1 MNNPQLDTDKYS
13 KVREDDIINILI
25 VKATEENSKKLLKPM
40 AISNANISAIGA
52 KNDYSFIEK
61 RADYLFDLLP
71 DSLKNVSIIERFPG
85 NWMKISIL
93 ISFIIGLLSNYL
105 GPSQLIHVV
114 YNPLTIL
121 LAWNILIYL
130 IIIIKS
136 FFSFQIPEFK
146 KKSKSGRTDSNEKT
160 ESDAKEKPSSNFILN
175 WLIGGLYKLIIQL
188 KSKFVDDSTKVLILK
203 KIIPSFWSSYTEIAG
218 KTLILRYKS
227 LVNISA
233 TGLVLGALIGV
244 YFRGLFY
251 NYNMIWQSTFISEP
265 QTIKTILNF
274 LFGPASLLLDGSLIS
289 TEDVYKLLQP
299 GGTAAASWIH
309 KMALT
314 AFIVVFIPRSLLAII
329 YARLSRKS
337 TKPIDISQPYYTE
350 TILKNRESIIEIIN
364 DGVKDIISKK
374 INKIGQTISDFV
386 TTDYYEKIIEP
397 ILIDFRKKGGKI
409 NKLEDEL
416 FESQEKFEPI
426 LLNYLQEVQEDFRE
440 SILTEINL
448 FLGRKLEIDIDTIST
463 YHPQS
468 DEIDQRL
475 PSKIASDIGDTI
487 GGTIVTTVSLAVGS
501 VSGGIGKSLGIAIIS
516 GILGVS
522 GPLGLL
528 IGGIIT
534 AITLGG
540 VYKLKREQISGMIKD
555 VPLPAFAIKATLTD
569 SKIAKTRKE
578 TFDHTEKEIKKM
590 LQPKIHE
597 VTNSILKDLTY

>member
-1 MNNPQLDTDKYS
+1 MA
-13 KVREDDIINILI
+13 
-25 VKATEENSKKLLKPM
+25 VKAVEENSKKLFKPI

-52 KNDYSFIEK
+52 KNDYSYIEK
-61 RADYLFDLLP
+61 RADYLFNLLP
-71 DSLKNVSIIERFPG
+71 ESLKNVSIIERFPG

-121 LAWNILIYL
+121 LAWNILIYI

-136 FFSFQIPEFK
+136 FFKIRIPDFN
-146 KKSKSGRTDSNEKT
+146 KKSKSNGAAITEKT
-160 ESDAKEKPSSNFILN
+160 ENDEKKKPSSNFILN
-175 WLIGGLYKLIIQL
+175 WLIGRLYKLVIQL
-188 KSKFVDDSTKVLILK
+188 KSKFVDDSTKVLVLK
-203 KIIPSFWSSYTEIAG
+203 KILPAFWNSYIEVAG

-233 TGLVLGALIGV
+233 TGLVLGALIGI

-251 NYNMIWQSTFISEP
+251 NYNMIWQSTFILEP

-274 LFGPASLLLDGSLIS
+274 LFGPASLLLDGNLIS
-289 TEDVYKLLQP
+289 TEDVYKLIQP

-314 AFIVVFIPRSLLAII
+314 AFIIVFIPRTLLSILYI
-329 YARLSRKS
+329 RLSKKS
-337 TKPIDISQPYYTE
+337 TKPIDISQPYFTE
-350 TILKNRESIIEIIN
+350 TILKNRESIIEIIR
-364 DGVKDIISKK
+364 DGIKDIISKK
-374 INKIGQTISDFV
+374 IKKIGQTISDFV

-397 ILIDFRKKGGKI
+397 ILLDFRKKGGKI
-409 NKLEDEL
+409 TKLEDDL

-475 PSKIASDIGDTI
+475 PGKIASDIGDTI

-501 VSGGIGKSLGIAIIS
+501 ISGGIGKSLGIAIIS

-522 GPLGLL
+522 GPIGLL

-540 VYKLKREQISGMIKD
+540 VYKLKRDQISGIIKD

-569 SKIAKTRKE
+569 SKLTKTRNE
-578 TFDHTEKEIKKM
+578 AHTHTEKEIKKM
-590 LQPKIHE
+590 LHPKIDE
-597 VTNSILKDLTY
+597 VTNTILKDLIY